1 MDTTRVAF
9 SALAAMILAIAPVAA
24 LPSFAAEFDISK
36 PVEIE
41 GVLTKMEWVNP
52 HGWIY
57 VDVKAPDGQVQHWSI
72 EAGGPTQLLRRGLR
86 KDDFPAGIEVTITG
100 YRSRD
105 GSFTANGQSVKL
117 KDGRNFFMGSQQ
129 TPGAP
134 GGDGN

>member
-36 PVEIE
+36 PVELE

-57 VDVKAPDGQVQHWSI
+57 VDVKGPDGQIQHWAV
-72 EAGGPTQLLRRGLR
+72 EAGGPRQLLRRGLR
-86 KDDFPAGIEVTITG
+86 KEDFPAGIAVKVKG

-105 GSFTANGQSVKL
+105 GSFTANGQSITL
-117 KDGRNFFMGSQQ
+117 K
-129 TPGAP
+129 
-134 GGDGN
+134 